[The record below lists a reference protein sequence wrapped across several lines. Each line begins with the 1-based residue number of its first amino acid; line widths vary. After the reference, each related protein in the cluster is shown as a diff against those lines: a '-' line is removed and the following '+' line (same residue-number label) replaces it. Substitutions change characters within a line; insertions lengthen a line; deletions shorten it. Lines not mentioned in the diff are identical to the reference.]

1 MLNKNV
7 FSLKQTPVDKFRL
20 TCSQIFLFLC
30 VCLCT
35 LTIFFNVTYSIAPV
49 SGFSMYPTLNNYT
62 TYSKHDRVVLN
73 YIKAY
78 HKGDIIVAKKIYDD
92 EEHFIYVI
100 KRLIATGG
108 DSIEIKENGDVYVND
123 QKLDE
128 SYVTSEY
135 KTATYEAFIKLKE
148 GTNPNFDEKNDF
160 TSWFEDGK
168 LVLKPGYVFYLGDNR
183 GGSTDCSIYGP
194 VKEDNIIAKVD
205 FVIKDGENTFVSI
218 LKQIFR

>member
-1 MLNKNV
+1 M
-7 FSLKQTPVDKFRL
+7 
-20 TCSQIFLFLC
+20 
-30 VCLCT
+30 
-35 LTIFFNVTYSIAPV
+35 
-49 SGFSMYPTLNNYT
+49 
-62 TYSKHDRVVLN
+62 N